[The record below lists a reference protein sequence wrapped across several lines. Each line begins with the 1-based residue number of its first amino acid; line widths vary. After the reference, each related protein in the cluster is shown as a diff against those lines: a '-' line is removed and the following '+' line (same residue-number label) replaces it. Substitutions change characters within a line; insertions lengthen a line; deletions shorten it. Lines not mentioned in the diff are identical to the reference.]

1 MAKLKIEAPK
11 RGLPAMHPGELLR
24 EEVLPA
30 LKAAGISKVAVA
42 EALHISRQTLEDIVK
57 ERQPVTPKM
66 ALRLGKYLG
75 NTPEFWLKLQAAYDL
90 EQAAKELAPELAA
103 IVPAKLAA

>member
-11 RGLPAMHPGELLR
+11 RGLKAMHPGELLR

-30 LKAAGISKVAVA
+30 LKAEGISKVAVA

-57 ERQPVTPKM
+57 ERKPVTPQM
-66 ALRLGKYLG
+66 ALRLAKYFG
-75 NTPEFWLKLQAAYDL
+75 NKAEFWLKMQGEWDL
-90 EQAAKELAPELAA
+90 ERAAREIAPDLATIQPYQLAA
-103 IVPAKLAA
+103 